1 MTHHDADQLAT
12 WLADGPHHG
21 PVGVLDDALATA
33 RTTGQRPGWL
43 VSATGGTIAQPGDSL
58 LRYTMLAVAVVAL
71 LGLLVG
77 ALIVGGVLPP
87 PNPRPPVVVD
97 NTADPA
103 PSGAP
108 EPTPTASPSQ
118 GLVAYT
124 VVEEL
129 QPGEGECTEGGRAY
143 RCTASHIEIANQGGS
158 DIRTLFAGDVAGGG
172 LTGWLPDG
180 SALLLE
186 GDGIRIV
193 DPSGSVLESF
203 RHDELCDY
211 PCAGLESFSASP
223 DGTRIAFVRAYP
235 DVENSTVVAILNVA
249 TRQVTEL
256 ESTRTTNVSSGEQCW
271 LSTQCEGSNDTPRWS
286 PDGTRLAFA
295 RQHMSPEP
303 GSSWTSAAV
312 YVANVDGSDLRR
324 LTPEGW
330 FAFDPS
336 WNADGSALVFVN
348 AEMIVN
354 DDRTSVTDQRTDV
367 YTVSADGADVRRLTD
382 DGSSAR
388 PGWTADG
395 NLTYLRH
402 AGPGDAAEYR
412 NWIMGVGRV
421 RQETAGDL
429 PRGAVRRRMRAVR
442 IPVGSA
448 LVRRLLAAEAVTGR
462 AA

>member
-1 MTHHDADQLAT
+1 MRANALRAAALTAAPRAT
-12 WLADGPHHG
+12 SKL
-21 PVGVLDDALATA
+21 L
-33 RTTGQRPGWL
+33 TT
-43 VSATGGTIAQPGDSL
+43 D
-58 LRYTMLAVAVVAL
+58 
-71 LGLLVG
+71 
-77 ALIVGGVLPP
+77 
-87 PNPRPPVVVD
+87 
-97 NTADPA
+97 
-103 PSGAP
+103 
-108 EPTPTASPSQ
+108 
-118 GLVAYT
+118 
-124 VVEEL
+124 
-129 QPGEGECTEGGRAY
+129 
-143 RCTASHIEIANQGGS
+143 GS
-158 DIRTLFAGDVAGGG
+158 DVRTLFAGDVAGGG

-203 RHDELCDY
+203 RHDELCHY

-271 LSTQCEGSNDTPRWS
+271 LSTRCEGSNDTPRWS

-312 YVANVDGSDLRR
+312 YVVNVDGSDLRR

-330 FAFDPS
+330 YAFDPS

-354 DDRTSVTDQRTDV
+354 DDRTSVTDKRTDV
-367 YTVSADGADVRRLTD
+367 YTVSADGADVRRLTN

-388 PGWTADG
+388 PAWTADG

-402 AGPGDAAEYR
+402 AGSGDATEYQ
-412 NWIMGVGRV
+412 NWIMGS
-421 RQETAGDL
+421 D
-429 PRGAVRRRMRAVR
+429 
-442 IPVGSA
+442 GSDRDSWGPPSRSSPTPDA
-448 LVRRLLAAEAVTGR
+448 
-462 AA
+462 